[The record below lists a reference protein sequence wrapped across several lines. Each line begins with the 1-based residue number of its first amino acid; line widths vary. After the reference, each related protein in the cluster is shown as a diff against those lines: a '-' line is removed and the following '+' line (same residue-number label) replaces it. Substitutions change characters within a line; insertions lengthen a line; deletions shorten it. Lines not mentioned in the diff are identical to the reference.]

1 MSTETSAAT
10 ETATVAAP
18 AAAPEP
24 AAAPAA
30 AAPEAPAAEPA
41 KLAKPK
47 ADEWTRLSAAEKQ
60 ARAKAA
66 QVEADRKA
74 FEAEKQAHAA
84 KLARADLIDRA
95 KAGDWEA
102 REQLFNETGVS
113 YDEWTKRTLT
123 AKRDTP
129 ADKAMREVAE
139 LKAQLEREKAEAAKQ
154 AEAAS
159 WASTVEGFK
168 HHVTK
173 EKPEDF
179 PLLSGEVEADPE
191 LIESTLKSMARLE
204 PTITLRDAALKL
216 ERYFKDQTDRRA
228 ARLRPNTAPS
238 APAATSDTTKPRD
251 QRGRFERGDGPRKLT
266 NDLSAER
273 STPPKGRDAKSG
285 PLSMKE
291 RDELARE
298 AMRRAA
304 NALR

>member
-10 ETATVAAP
+10 
-18 AAAPEP
+18 APETP

-30 AAPEAPAAEPA
+30 AAEPAVAPAAAAPEAEPA
-41 KLAKPK
+41 KPAKPK
-47 ADEWTRLSAAEKQ
+47 ADEWTRISAAEKQ

-84 KLARADLIDRA
+84 RLARADLLDRA

-102 REQLFNETGVS
+102 REQLFAETGVS

-129 ADKAMREVAE
+129 ADKAMREVAQLRE
-139 LKAQLEREKAEAAKQ
+139 QLEREKAEAAKQ
-154 AEAAS
+154 AEASA
-159 WASTVEGFK
+159 WASTVDGFK

-179 PLLSGEVEADPE
+179 PLLAGEVDAEPE
-191 LIESTLKSMARLE
+191 YIESVLRSIAKLE
-204 PTITLRDAALKL
+204 PTITIRDAALKL
-216 ERYFKDQTDRRA
+216 ERYFKEQTDRRA
-228 ARLRPNTAPS
+228 ARLRPV
-238 APAATSDTTKPRD
+238 AATPPTPTSDTTKPRD

-291 RDELARE
+291 KDELARE